1 MNDQHEK
8 TFRILLVD
16 DTEQIR
22 RIIIHF
28 LNRLLRCDIY
38 QAVDGLDGIE
48 KMLEVKPDL
57 IITDIVM
64 PRMNGLE
71 FLGFVN
77 QHESQQDVPV
87 IVLTSQDDENTFLQ
101 ALKLNIVAFLPK
113 PFQPESL
120 MEILRDVVPRQ
131 HFLEDQQS

>member
-1 MNDQHEK
+1 
-8 TFRILLVD
+8 
-16 DTEQIR
+16 
-22 RIIIHF
+22 
-28 LNRLLRCDIY
+28 
-38 QAVDGLDGIE
+38 
-48 KMLEVKPDL
+48 LEVRPDL
-57 IITDIVM
+57 IITDVLM

-77 QHESQQDVPV
+77 QNESQVGVPV
-87 IVLTSQDDENTFLQ
+87 IVLTSQNDENTFLQ

-131 HFLEDQQS
+131 YFLED